1 MSAPAET
8 CSAVASTWMQKLRF
22 EDLPPKVVED
32 AKLRILDTIG
42 VTLAACFTPV
52 GDVTRR
58 AALKLGSGTESR
70 ILGYGDRT
78 SAASAAVSNGT
89 MSHAHDYDDTHNESV
104 IHVSAPVV
112 TAALAMGEASRAG
125 GRELLTTVVGASEVT
140 CRLGTIA
147 PGKLH
152 ERGFHATGVFGA
164 FGAALAAGRLLGLDD
179 LKLRHAMGIAGSQ
192 AAGILEFFA
201 DGTWAKR
208 LHPGWAAHAGIAAAH
223 LADAG
228 FTGPATV
235 IEGRYGLMRSHAR
248 GEEFDFSRVAKGLGR
263 EWEYLRISY
272 KPYPCGHVI
281 HPFLDALLA
290 LHREEGVRAEHV
302 ERIICPIAEWMI
314 PVVCE
319 PRAVKIKPAS
329 DYHAKF
335 SLPFSLAAALKFG
348 RLGVEAYSDANV
360 ADPEL
365 IALAARIVHV
375 VDTSAPDTRRFRG
388 AVTVELRDGRR
399 LERVAED
406 NWGSEANPMTPEQVR
421 TKFKENAALAVPGAQ
436 VDALLDAIMRL
447 ETIDDISSVVSL
459 CVNQHRGTPR
469 A

>member
-1 MSAPAET
+1 MSKPAQT
-8 CSAVASTWMQKLRF
+8 CSATASHWLRALRF
-22 EDLPPKVVED
+22 EDLPARVVQD
-32 AKLRILDTIG
+32 AKLRILDTVG
-42 VTLAACFTPV
+42 VTLAACFTAV
-52 GDVTRR
+52 GDVTRQ

-70 ILGYGDRT
+70 IFGYGDRT
-78 SAASAAVSNGT
+78 SAASAAIANGT

-112 TAALAMGEASRAG
+112 TAAFAAGEARRAS
-125 GRELLTTVVGASEVT
+125 GRELITTIVGASEAT
-140 CRLGTIA
+140 CRLGVIA

-164 FGAALAAGRLLGLDD
+164 FGAALAAGRLFGLDAD
-179 LKLRHAMGIAGSQ
+179 KLGHAMGIAGSQ
-192 AAGILEFFA
+192 AAGILEFFS

-235 IEGRYGLMRSHAR
+235 IEGRYGLMRSHAG
-248 GEEFDFSRVAKGLGR
+248 GEQFNFSRVADGLGR
-263 EWEYLRISY
+263 DWEYLKISY

-290 LHREEGVRAEHV
+290 LHREEGLRAQGV
-302 ERIICPIAEWMI
+302 ERITCPIAEWMI

-319 PRAVKIKPAS
+319 PRAVKIRPAS

-335 SLPFSLAAALKFG
+335 SLPYSLAAALKFG
-348 RLGVEAYSDANV
+348 RLGVEAYSEANI

-365 IALAARIVHV
+365 IDLAGRIVHV
-375 VDTSAPDTRRFRG
+375 ADKAAPDTRRFRG
-388 AVTVELRDGRR
+388 SVSVELKDGRR
-399 LERVAED
+399 LERTAED
-406 NWGSEANPMTPEQVR
+406 NWGSEANPMTPDQVR
-421 TKFKENAALAVPGAQ
+421 AKFVDNAGLALPRAQ
-436 VDALLDAIMRL
+436 VETLLDRFESLETQHDVALLVDHCIVAR
-447 ETIDDISSVVSL
+447 
-459 CVNQHRGTPR
+459 
-469 A
+469 